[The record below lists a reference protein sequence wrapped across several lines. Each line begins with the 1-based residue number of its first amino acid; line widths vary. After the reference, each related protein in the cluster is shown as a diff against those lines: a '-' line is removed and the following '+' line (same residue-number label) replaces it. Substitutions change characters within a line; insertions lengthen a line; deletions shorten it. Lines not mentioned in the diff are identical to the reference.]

1 MESLLNIDVIYAFP
15 EFATQSCKWG
25 KVVRLQ
31 CKSYKFGCLVW
42 GTTLAIWYHMF
53 MCFLSLELWLII
65 KTKVIVSRN
74 QVVKRYFTSNFTVKL
89 LQQNIRVWLLWRLKQ
104 NISWQIGFQ
113 ATIFVFINQ
122 PEVENNINTTPWA
135 TFYPKPETN
144 FTGFNMVQSLQFCPT
159 YKKMALW
166 SPKRCILRHD

>member
-1 MESLLNIDVIYAFP
+1 MSLSLKNTPFRSSRHHLVSGA
-15 EFATQSCKWG
+15 
-25 KVVRLQ
+25 
-31 CKSYKFGCLVW
+31 KSYVCSVNPTNLALWFEVPLV
-42 GTTLAIWYHMF
+42 IWYPMF

-89 LQQNIRVWLLWRLKQ
+89 LQQNIRVWPLWRLKQ